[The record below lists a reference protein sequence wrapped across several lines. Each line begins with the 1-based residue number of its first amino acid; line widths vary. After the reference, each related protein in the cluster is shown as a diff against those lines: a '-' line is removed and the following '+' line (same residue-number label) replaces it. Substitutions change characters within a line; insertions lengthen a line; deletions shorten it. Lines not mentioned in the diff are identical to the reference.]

1 MPTSD
6 PVSFHVPADI
16 LARYDVSGPR
26 YTSYPTAPEW
36 KDDFGEA
43 EGRAIGLTNGIRHGN
58 RPLSLYV
65 HLPFCQKL
73 CYFCGCNMLVTRD
86 DSLVERYL
94 KALEWE
100 IDQLASVLDTG
111 RRQVMQ
117 IHWGGGT
124 PTHLTSDQLRQV
136 FAALTRRFKVA
147 PGAEISLEVHPAVT
161 TFEQLASLREMGFNR
176 LSMGIQDFAPEV
188 QEAVNRAQTFEITRD
203 LIVEA
208 RRLGF
213 ESINVDLM
221 YGLPKQTMEGF
232 EDTLAKVREL
242 APDRIA
248 LFNYAY
254 VPWLKKHMTLIQEAD
269 LPAPELKVALFERAV
284 DDFTSQGMT
293 WIGMDHFARPEN
305 ELAKAHANR
314 TLRRN
319 FMGYTTCADTDLVAF
334 GVSSISDWDEAYTQ
348 NDRDLMGYLETV
360 ESGTWPVKR
369 GLRLTSD
376 DRLRREV
383 INRLICHGHV
393 DKAELENEH
402 WIVFDEHFAQALE
415 KLQPLA
421 ADGLVVL
428 EPGHIRV
435 TPRGQVLLRNVCM
448 AFDAYLEKQDDE
460 APRFSRTV

>member
-1 MPTSD
+1 MSTPEQPT
-6 PVSFHVPADI
+6 FRVPAEM

-36 KDDFGEA
+36 KDGFGEA
-43 EGRAIGLTNGIRHGN
+43 EGRAIALTNGIRHGN

-86 DSLVERYL
+86 EELVERYL
-94 KALEWE
+94 KAVEWE
-100 IDQLASVLDTG
+100 IEQLASVLDVG
-111 RRQVMQ
+111 RRPVMQ

-124 PTHLTSDQLRQV
+124 PTYLNSAQLRRL
-136 FAALTRRFKVA
+136 FEALTRRFKLA
-147 PGAEISLEVHPAVT
+147 DGAEISLEVHPAVT
-161 TFEQLASLREMGFNR
+161 TFEQLATLRELGFNR
-176 LSMGIQDFAPEV
+176 LSLGIQDFDAEV
-188 QEAVNRAQTFEITRD
+188 QAAVNRPQTFEVTRD
-203 LIVEA
+203 LILEA

-221 YGLPKQTMEGF
+221 YGLPKQTLVGF

-254 VPWLKKHMTLIQEAD
+254 VPWLKKHMSLIQEAD

-293 WIGMDHFARPEN
+293 WIGMDHFARPDN
-305 ELAKAHANR
+305 ELARAHADR

-319 FMGYTTCADTDLVAF
+319 FMGYTTCRDTDLVAF

-348 NDRDLMGYLETV
+348 NDRDLMGYLEAV
-360 ESGTWPVKR
+360 EAGTWPVKR
-369 GLRLTSD
+369 GLKLSSED
-376 DRLRREV
+376 KLRRDV
-383 INRLICHGHV
+383 INRLICHGV
-393 DKAELENEH
+393 VEKEAIEAEH
-402 WIVFDEHFAQALE
+402 WIPFDEHFAGALE
-415 KLQPLA
+415 QLAPLA
-421 ADGLVVL
+421 EDGLVLL
-428 EPGHIRV
+428 EEGHIRV

-448 AFDAYLEKQDDE
+448 AFDTYLDRQDSD